1 MAQQLNDAVRDQVKS
16 IVSRLDGTILEQ
28 PIASVNK
35 TFLASL
41 GLADQFRS
49 GFETKFNELVEDGE
63 KARDR
68 AQKSAAEWREQASSN
83 ARTAQKNVSKRVE
96 FAVEKLL
103 GYSPVA
109 TSNDVDRLNAKLDKV
124 LAIVA
129 K

>member
-1 MAQQLNDAVRDQVKS
+1 MAKQVTDTVRDQVKS
-16 IVSRLDGTILEQ
+16 FVARLDGTMLEQ
-28 PIASVNK
+28 PIANVNK
-35 TFLASL
+35 TFLAGI

-49 GFETKFNELVEDGE
+49 GFETKFNELVVDGE

-68 AQKSAAEWREQASSN
+68 AQKSAAEWRKQASSN
-83 ARTAQKNVSKRVE
+83 AETARKNVSKRVE

-109 TSNDVDRLNAKLDKV
+109 TSSDVDRLNAKLDKV
-124 LAIVA
+124 LATIA